1 MNTQCRVCGEPAAG
15 YHFGAFTCEGCKSF
29 FGRTYNNPN
38 SITECKNNYQ
48 CIINKKTRT
57 SCKAC
62 RLYKCKLV
70 GMSKNGSRYGR
81 RSNWFKIHC
90 LLEEQNVRRNGSGV
104 YDSRIN
110 PLLWDNKILDS
121 KIDIKNNN
129 VTSSKDMKESD
140 SGSESDESKHHIHH
154 KQDNSSPLGHHDY
167 KSVSIPS
174 NSPLSEKE
182 FYYNTKKSLSLNCSP
197 VSYPTTPFTSF
208 TTPPPAL
215 FSPFYP
221 HLVPPIYSTTPA
233 FSPSIASTPSPS
245 SGSVLH
251 EEPID
256 LSVKTTSSSKETS
269 GLRIVSSPS
278 HPARSSPPVPLAS
291 TTSPLDLTR
300 STKSSPTTVHS

>member
-1 MNTQCRVCGEPAAG
+1 
-15 YHFGAFTCEGCKSF
+15 
-29 FGRTYNNPN
+29 
-38 SITECKNNYQ
+38 
-48 CIINKKTRT
+48 
-57 SCKAC
+57 
-62 RLYKCKLV
+62 
-70 GMSKNGSRYGR
+70 MSKNGSRYGR

-110 PLLWDNKILDS
+110 PLLWDNKIIDS

-129 VTSSKDMKESD
+129 VTNNKEMKESD
-140 SGSESDESKHHIHH
+140 SGSESDDSKSHHLHIQKESH
-154 KQDNSSPLGHHDY
+154 SSVSPLGHSDY
-167 KSVSIPS
+167 QQSISIPS
-174 NSPLSEKE
+174 DSPISEKE
-182 FYYNTKKSLSLNCSP
+182 FYFNTKKSLSLNCSP
-197 VSYPTTPFTSF
+197 ISYPVTPFTSF
-208 TTPPPAL
+208 STPPPTL

-251 EEPID
+251 EEPMD
-256 LSVKTTSSSKETS
+256 LSVRTSSSKESTS
-269 GLRIVSSPS
+269 LRIVPPSP
-278 HPARSSPPVPLAS
+278 PRSSPPLPLSS

>member
-90 LLEEQNVRRNGSGV
+90 LLEEQNVRRNGGTGI

-110 PLLWDNKILDS
+110 PLLWDNKILDT

-129 VTSSKDMKESD
+129 VTDSKEMKESD
-140 SGSESDESKHHIHH
+140 SGSDSDDSKTHHIH
-154 KQDNSSPLGHHDY
+154 KKENSSASPLGHSEY
-167 KSVSIPS
+167 QKSISIPS

-182 FYYNTKKSLSLNCSP
+182 FYFNTKKSLSLNCSP
-197 VSYPTTPFTSF
+197 ISYPATPFTSF
-208 TTPPPAL
+208 STPPPAL

-245 SGSVLH
+245 SGSILH
-251 EEPID
+251 DEPID
-256 LSVKTTSSSKETS
+256 LSVKTSSKESTS
-269 GLRIVSSPS
+269 LRIVPSPT
-278 HPARSSPPVPLAS
+278 RSSPPIPVPT

>member
-1 MNTQCRVCGEPAAG
+1 MFQ
-15 YHFGAFTCEGCKSF
+15 SF

-90 LLEEQNVRRNGSGV
+90 LLEEQNVRRNGGTGV

-110 PLLWDNKILDS
+110 PLLWDSKILDS
-121 KIDIKNNN
+121 KIDLKNNN
-129 VTSSKDMKESD
+129 VANKDMKESD
-140 SGSESDESKHHIHH
+140 SGSESDDSKSHPHI
-154 KQDNSSPLGHHDY
+154 KKETSSVSPLGSEY
-167 KSVSIPS
+167 PQSISIPS
-174 NSPLSEKE
+174 DSPISEKE
-182 FYYNTKKSLSLNCSP
+182 FYFNTKKSLSLNCSP
-197 VSYPTTPFTSF
+197 ISYPVTPFTSF
-208 TTPPPAL
+208 STPPPAL

-221 HLVPPIYSTTPA
+221 HLVPPIYSTPA

-245 SGSVLH
+245 SGSILH
-251 EEPID
+251 DEPMD
-256 LSVKTTSSSKETS
+256 LSVKTSSKESTS
-269 GLRIVSSPS
+269 LRHVSPS
-278 HPARSSPPVPLAS
+278 PQKSSPVPLSS

-300 STKSSPTTVHS
+300 STKSSPTPLHINS